1 MSKQLR
7 RDKFISSNKDTR
19 ISHASLVHNQELRHI
34 TAATDHDE
42 DEACQRIHLAE
53 KSFALREFRVALDHA
68 NQILKGQSSS
78 QSSLLTNFTF
88 DNTDVKNSQHAFIY
102 DVRLSDLCDREDST
116 MSSLQDDNGMFS
128 TGISIHL
135 KENGL
140 SSIIERASA
149 IAIQSCYELWKE
161 RGTAS
166 IDDEVGLDLA
176 PFLAK
181 FRTSSGGH
189 HDFPITLHPLMT
201 VELSVLYIH
210 FCHAI
215 GLYHT
220 ALISSLDVLSALID
234 TEYKS
239 SKNAVV
245 VDRSLDDLLR
255 QDQDDEE
262 EGDSNEGRFSSR
274 DDDDDPHGI
283 LYNHCSELLHLILV
297 KTLPRLKEIR
307 MVESI
312 TDAIFTLVK
321 NSRDEDNGKT
331 IHELCRMWNI
341 EKMKISPLPERLS
354 MEIILRNMEG
364 IIASEERTLPPY
376 LRESMQDTLLD
387 LKDLLAELD
396 QKQLI
401 PQVERSYDTEVAQIS
416 RRTVGENAKDGKE
429 HQAGG
434 SKHGNNEGRIGNLVD
449 DVVNYFWESE
459 DRWLNRGKA
468 VAVGV
473 LSYSVWKR
481 RRRICGR
488 ARSAGS
494 IMMTPVH
501 EILNAITSAK

>member
-1 MSKQLR
+1 M
-7 RDKFISSNKDTR
+7 
-19 ISHASLVHNQELRHI
+19 
-34 TAATDHDE
+34 
-42 DEACQRIHLAE
+42 
-53 KSFALREFRVALDHA
+53 
-68 NQILKGQSSS
+68 
-78 QSSLLTNFTF
+78 
-88 DNTDVKNSQHAFIY
+88 
-102 DVRLSDLCDREDST
+102 LSR
-116 MSSLQDDNGMFS
+116 
-128 TGISIHL
+128 GISIDL
-135 KENGL
+135 KGNGL
-140 SSIIERASA
+140 SSSSIIERASA

-161 RGTAS
+161 RGSVS
-166 IDDEVGLDLA
+166 IDEEVGLDLA
-176 PFLAK
+176 PFLDT
-181 FRTSSGGH
+181 FHTSSGEH
-189 HDFPITLHPLMT
+189 HDFSIMHHPFMT

-239 SKNAVV
+239 SKNNVV

-255 QDQDDEE
+255 QDQCDEE
-262 EGDSNEGRFSSR
+262 EGDSDR
-274 DDDDDPHGI
+274 HGI

-297 KTLPRLKEIR
+297 KTLPRLKDIR
-307 MVESI
+307 MVEST

-321 NSRDEDNGKT
+321 NSRDEDNGQT

-354 MEIILRNMEG
+354 MEIIVRNMEG

-401 PQVERSYDTEVAQIS
+401 PQFERSYDTEVAQIS

-434 SKHGNNEGRIGNLVD
+434 SKHDNNEGRIGNLVD